1 MTQEI
6 EFYTPLLIAIKVQEA
21 DNKPELLEAWKSEF
35 LTDWHLEIWERA
47 KSPAKPVP
55 GIKKALAVTK
65 FILRYF
71 APIITL
77 AITAYFGVVSALF
90 LAIVLLPIQGVVVIF
105 LLGKAYSLACVIG
118 AEQLE
123 EQIATGS

>member
-6 EFYTPLLIAIKVQEA
+6 EFYTPLLIAIKVEEA
-21 DNKPELLEAWKSEF
+21 DNRVELLEAWKREF
-35 LTDWHLEIWERA
+35 LTGWYLEIWEKA
-47 KSPAKPVP
+47 KSPEKPVA
-55 GIKKALAVTK
+55 GIKKALAVIK
-65 FILRYF
+65 FIIRYF

-77 AITAYFGVVSALF
+77 AITAYFGVLSAIF
-90 LAIVLLPIQGVVVIF
+90 LAIVLLPIQGIIVIF

-123 EQIATGS
+123 KQIATGS